1 MRQELP
7 TRTKKRSDEN
17 KPNIRLIDLLR
28 CARSCAISVLLDS
41 MQLFQVRLRKKV
53 KVKSVLFHGVRTWY
67 YPLPSEQP
75 TLFISFHR
83 RRKIIS
89 RKYKEHASG
98 HIRCRWPLW
107 MRVAERR
114 RLKME
119 PVLPPFQWTFL
130 QRATFSES
138 GDRFHH
144 LQFTAIVLDLA

>member
-1 MRQELP
+1 M
-7 TRTKKRSDEN
+7 
-17 KPNIRLIDLLR
+17 IDLLR

-67 YPLPSEQP
+67 YRLPSEQP

-138 GDRFHH
+138 GDRF
-144 LQFTAIVLDLA
+144 LPPAVYGNCVRSCLIFGLCPLLFFYSFSEGSQ